1 VSFQTTRQEHF
12 AANYANFH
20 KLVWKNPRN
29 SRLNS
34 CFLPLELGGAKMW
47 IITSEFDTELTDAVV
62 VKGKTKP
69 VNVYKVIGRIGAPK
83 SEQLQSWQK

>member
-1 VSFQTTRQEHF
+1 
-12 AANYANFH
+12 
-20 KLVWKNPRN
+20 
-29 SRLNS
+29 
-34 CFLPLELGGAKMW
+34 MW